1 MRKFGK
7 PLIVIA
13 HIVCWA
19 AFFFAVNLIF
29 TLKLYH
35 IQTGPQGEHIRYEF
49 HVELYRSLL
58 ITGIFKVILFYG
70 NIFLLL
76 KNYQRTKNLIVYI
89 PAFVALV
96 ALCYGLESIIRYNVN
111 RPYLN
116 NDNYRG
122 PLEYAF
128 KANVVIYTLV
138 VGLSFIYFFLQQWLI
153 SERVKHALIEEQL
166 ASELKLLKS
175 QIKPH
180 FLFNTLNNLFSIAQN
195 HNDVELSFGIYT
207 LSGIMRYVMYDSN
220 AERVKLDKEI
230 NYIEDY
236 IDLANLRFEKEDGVD
251 VLFKIEGDVS
261 DKYIAPMLLIPFIE
275 NAFKHGI
282 NLKKHSLIHIELR
295 VDNSRLNFSVTNTNH
310 SYVIK
315 TDDDASG
322 IGLQNVKK
330 RLALLY
336 GDGYD
341 LTIKPGSEYYSVQ
354 LLLPL
359 TSAS

>member
-7 PLIVIA
+7 PLIVIL
-13 HIVCWA
+13 HIACWA
-19 AFFFAVNLIF
+19 AFFFAVELIF

-35 IQTGPQGEHIRYEF
+35 VQTWENRQIRYEF
-49 HVELYRSLL
+49 HVDLYKSLL
-58 ITGIFKVILFYG
+58 ITGIFKIILFYV
-70 NIFLLL
+70 NSFLLL
-76 KNYQRTKNLIVYI
+76 KNYQRTKNIFTYI
-89 PAFVALV
+89 IAFVALV
-96 ALCYGLESIIRYNVN
+96 AICYGIESIIRYRVN
-111 RPYLN
+111 RPFLN
-116 NDNYRG
+116 NDNDKG

-128 KANVVIYTLV
+128 KANIVIYTLV
-138 VGLSFIYFFLQQWLI
+138 IGLSFIYFFLQQWVI
-153 SERVKHALIEEQL
+153 NERVKHALIEEQL

-180 FLFNTLNNLFSIAQN
+180 FLFNTLNNLFSIAQS

-236 IDLANLRFEKEDGVD
+236 IDLANLRFEKEDAVD
-251 VLFKIEGDVS
+251 VLFKVEGDIT

-295 VDNSRLNFSVTNTNH
+295 VDDSKLNFSITNTNH
-310 SYVIK
+310 SYVLK

-322 IGLQNVKK
+322 IGLQNVQK

-336 GDGYD
+336 GNEYD
-341 LTIKPGSEYYSVQ
+341 LTINPGSEYYSVQ